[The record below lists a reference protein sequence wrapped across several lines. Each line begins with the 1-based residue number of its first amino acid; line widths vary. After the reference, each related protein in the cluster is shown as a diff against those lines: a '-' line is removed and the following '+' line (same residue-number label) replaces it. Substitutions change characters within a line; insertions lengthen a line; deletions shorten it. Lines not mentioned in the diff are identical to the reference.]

1 MRTFFVLYGT
11 PLGVNCGKC
20 WYFGTLSG
28 IVDNFGIFYTLG
40 KNKHHPGL
48 EPMTSGITARYIQYY
63 SGNNELNLMKIIIHT
78 QILYSIQI
86 IILDA
91 FMAKYYI
98 EMRSNLTKKIHD
110 SD

>member
-1 MRTFFVLYGT
+1 MLFVAHCQALIADIFCTTVYGT

-78 QILYSIQI
+78 QIQYTNYHFRCLYGQV
-86 IILDA
+86 L
-91 FMAKYYI
+91 
-98 EMRSNLTKKIHD
+98 
-110 SD
+110 